1 MKVIVNAKVKA
12 DVKLKADAKLNI
24 NGRLVIVS
32 TCYFVI
38 IDINYPWIYKKCIEW
53 RIVMENREEVLQYG
67 LSFPDTYVEAP
78 FHDANWQLVRVKGS
92 KKAFLWTY
100 EKDGYIN
107 LNVKADLEWRDYW
120 RSAFKSVIPG
130 WHQNKEHWNTIILD
144 GTIPEEEIKRMIAES
159 YDLVT
164 DSPTKR
170 IYEAV
175 KRIPKGHVATYG
187 KIAEMAGEPRM
198 ARAVGNALH
207 KNPDPEH
214 IPCFRVVNAKGE
226 LAGAFAFGG
235 QNVQAELLRADGVEV
250 INGRVD
256 LEKYGI

>member
-1 MKVIVNAKVKA
+1 M
-12 DVKLKADAKLNI
+12 
-24 NGRLVIVS
+24 
-32 TCYFVI
+32 TT
-38 IDINYPWIYKKCIEW
+38 
-53 RIVMENREEVLQYG
+53 REEALQYG
-67 LSFPDTYVEAP
+67 LSFPDTYQEAP
-78 FHDANWQLVRVKGS
+78 FHDPNWQLVRVKKS

-100 EKDGYIN
+100 EREGMIC
-107 LNVKADLEWRDYW
+107 LNVKVNPEWREFW
-120 RSAFKSVIPG
+120 RQAYEAVQPG
-130 WHQNKEHWNTIILD
+130 YHQNKEHWNTILLN
-144 GTIPEEEIKRMIAES
+144 GTIPDKEIRRMIAES

-187 KIAEMAGEPRM
+187 QIAQLAGDKKM

-235 QNVQAELLRADGVEV
+235 GRAQEDLLRQDGVEV
-250 INGRVD
+250 INGKVD
-256 LEKYGI
+256 LTKYGMIVE